1 MKIDKG
7 SSAIIIGMAL
17 FAMFFGSG
25 NLIYPLF
32 VGKIAQEQWIGTT
45 VGFLSAAVFFPFLG
59 VVAMV
64 MYKGCYASFFNTIGR
79 IPGFIL
85 SSLLLTIWIPLG
97 SAPRCMTLAYASIS
111 SYLTETP
118 SLWMF
123 SLFYSA
129 LVFLVISKKVGV
141 LDILGKW
148 ITPLLLSCIGIVCYQ
163 GFVQVPTLIT
173 PASMDSSSIIVG
185 AMEGY
190 NTMDLIAS
198 FFFSASVIHILIQ
211 SGGTMKQTLSL
222 VARSSMIGMGIL
234 GAVYVCLIALSANHS
249 IALEGIPKDQL
260 LAYLA
265 QMLLG
270 PTWSI
275 VAIIAILLA
284 CFSTS
289 IALILAYTDYL
300 HDEVF
305 KQSQHP
311 VLSVVIALA
320 ITFVMSLFGLEGITY
335 VTAPILKVCYPIL
348 IALIF
353 WNIGRKAVKGLC
365 QDRCKA

>member
-1 MKIDKG
+1 MRIDKG
-7 SSAIIIGMAL
+7 SPAVIIGMAL

-32 VGKIAQEQWIGTT
+32 VGKVAQEQWVGMT
-45 VGFLSAAVFFPFLG
+45 VGFLSAAVLLPFLG

-64 MYKGCYASFFNTIGR
+64 MYRGCYASFFNTIGR
-79 IPGFIL
+79 IPGFLL

-111 SYLTETP
+111 SYLVEAP
-118 SLWMF
+118 PLWMF

-141 LDILGKW
+141 LDILGKY
-148 ITPLLLSCIGIVCYQ
+148 ITPLLLVCIGIVCYQ
-163 GFVQVPTLIT
+163 GFVHAPTLIS
-173 PASMDSSSIIVG
+173 PAAVEGNVVVAG

-198 FFFSASVIHILIQ
+198 FFFSASVIHILTQ
-211 SGGTMKQTLSL
+211 SGGTMKQTISL
-222 VARSSMIGMGIL
+222 VARSSVIGMGIL
-234 GAVYVCLIALSANHS
+234 GTVYVCLIAVSAHHS
-249 IALEGIPKDQL
+249 AALEGVPKDQL

-275 VAIIAILLA
+275 VAILAIILA

-289 IALILAYTDYL
+289 IALIIAYTDYL

-311 VLSVVIALA
+311 VLSVLIALA
-320 ITFVMSLFGLEGITY
+320 VTYVMSLFGLEGITY
-335 VTAPILKVCYPIL
+335 VTAPILKICYPIL
-348 IALIF
+348 IALIL
-353 WNIGRKAVKGLC
+353 WNVGGKVVKGIC
-365 QDRCKA
+365 HNRCKA